1 VLIRKQLGMFAVPLP
16 TTISDT
22 LHATLHKLL
31 SVNNKEVFHPMAIE
45 VLNPYHVAIAQFD
58 EAAER
63 LGLSQPLRAILRK
76 PKRELIVNFP
86 VRLDN
91 GDVEMFTGYR
101 VQHNINR
108 GPAKGG
114 IRFSPEVS
122 LDEVRALAM
131 WMTWKCA
138 VVGIP
143 FGGAKGGVI
152 CDPHKLSNSE
162 LERLSRRYATEISI
176 LIGPNSDIPAPDM
189 NTNPQI
195 MAWMMDT
202 FSMHSGYSV
211 PAVITGK
218 PLAIGG
224 SEGRLEATARGV
236 QVVTREA
243 MLKLG
248 MQPGE
253 SSVVIQ
259 GFGNVGSISARL
271 LHELGC
277 KVVGLSDINGGV
289 YNADGINVPRALRYS
304 REHGTL
310 KGLPDTEAVTNA
322 ELLELPCDVLVPAAL
337 ENQLTGK
344 NASRVKA
351 RLIVEAA
358 NGPTTPDADRIFDDR
373 GITVVPD
380 IMANAGGV
388 TVSYFE
394 WVQDLQRFFWAED
407 EINHRLESIMMR
419 AYHAMQN
426 KADEQGTNL
435 RMGAYLLAVARVA
448 EATEIR
454 GVYP

>member
-1 VLIRKQLGMFAVPLP
+1 
-16 TTISDT
+16 
-22 LHATLHKLL
+22 
-31 SVNNKEVFHPMAIE
+31 MAID
-45 VLNPYHVAIAQFD
+45 VMNPYDMAVAQFD
-58 EAAER
+58 EAADR
-63 LGLSQPLRAILRK
+63 LGLSQAMRAILRK

-86 VRLDN
+86 VRMDD

-152 CDPHKLSNSE
+152 CDPHKLSRAE

-176 LIGPNSDIPAPDM
+176 LIGPDSDIPAPDM
-189 NTNPQI
+189 NTTPQI
-195 MAWMMDT
+195 MGWIMDT
-202 FSMHSGYSV
+202 FSMHKGYSV

-236 QVVTREA
+236 QYVTLEA
-243 MLKLG
+243 MHDLG
-248 MQPGE
+248 MRPE
-253 SSVVIQ
+253 DSSVVIQ

-277 KVVGLSDINGGV
+277 KILAVSDLHGGV
-289 YNADGINVPRALRYS
+289 YNPHGIDIHRALRYS
-304 REHGTL
+304 KEHGSL
-310 KGLPDTEAVTNA
+310 KGLPETEPVTNA
-322 ELLELPCDVLVPAAL
+322 ELLELPCDVLVPPAL
-337 ENQLTGK
+337 ENQVTAK
-344 NASRVKA
+344 NALRVKA

-358 NGPTTPDADRIFDDR
+358 NGPTTPEADRILNDR
-373 GITVVPD
+373 GVMIVPD
-380 IMANAGGV
+380 ILANAGGV

-394 WVQDLQRFFWAED
+394 WVQDLQRFFWSEH
-407 EINHRLESIMMR
+407 EIDNRLESIMTR
-419 AYHAMQN
+419 AYRAVRA
-426 KADEQGTNL
+426 KTDEQETNM

>member
-1 VLIRKQLGMFAVPLP
+1 
-16 TTISDT
+16 
-22 LHATLHKLL
+22 
-31 SVNNKEVFHPMAIE
+31 MAIDI
-45 VLNPYHVAIAQFD
+45 VNPYDVAVSQFD
-58 EAAER
+58 EAADR
-63 LGLSQPLRAILRK
+63 LGLSQAMRAILRK

-86 VRLDN
+86 VRMDN

-138 VVGIP
+138 VVNIP
-143 FGGAKGGVI
+143 FGGAKGGVL
-152 CDPHKLSNSE
+152 CDPHKLSRAE
-162 LERLSRRYATEISI
+162 LERLSRRYATEISV

-202 FSMHSGYSV
+202 FSMHQGYSV

-236 QVVTREA
+236 QYVTRDA
-243 MLKLG
+243 MLDLG
-248 MQPGE
+248 MNQE
-253 SSVVIQ
+253 ECKVVIQ

-277 KVVGLSDINGGV
+277 KIVGLSDIKGGV
-289 YNADGINVPRALRYS
+289 YNPHGIDIHQALHYS
-304 REHGTL
+304 KEHGNL
-310 KGLPDTEAVTNA
+310 AGLPNTEAVSNW
-322 ELLELPCDVLVPAAL
+322 ELLTLPCDILVPAAL
-337 ENQLTGK
+337 ENQLTRQ
-344 NASRVKA
+344 NASQVKA
-351 RLIVEAA
+351 RLVIEAA
-358 NGPTTPDADRIFDDR
+358 NGPTTPEADLILNDR
-373 GITVVPD
+373 GVTIVPD
-380 IMANAGGV
+380 ILANAGGV

-394 WVQDLQRFFWAED
+394 WVQDLQRFFWAEH
-407 EINHRLESIMMR
+407 EINNRLESIMTR
-419 AYHAMQN
+419 AYQAARE
-426 KADEQGTNL
+426 KALQQETNL

>member
-1 VLIRKQLGMFAVPLP
+1 
-16 TTISDT
+16 
-22 LHATLHKLL
+22 
-31 SVNNKEVFHPMAIE
+31 MAIDIE
-45 VLNPYHVAIAQFD
+45 NPYAVAIAQFD
-58 EAAER
+58 EAADR
-63 LGLSQPLRAILRK
+63 LGLSQAMRAILSK

-152 CDPHKLSNSE
+152 CDPSKMSRAE

-195 MAWMMDT
+195 MGWMMDT
-202 FSMHSGYSV
+202 FSMHQGYSV

-236 QVVTREA
+236 QVVAREA
-243 MLKLG
+243 MKDMG
-248 MQPGE
+248 IRPE
-253 SSVVIQ
+253 DASVAVQ

-271 LHELGC
+271 LHEIGC
-277 KVVGLSDINGGV
+277 KVIGLSDISGAI
-289 YNADGINVPRALRYS
+289 YNPHGIDVHSALHYS
-304 REHGTL
+304 KEHGAL
-310 KGLPDTEAVTNA
+310 KGMPNTESITNS
-322 ELLELPCDVLVPAAL
+322 ELLVLPCDVLVPAAL
-337 ENQLTGK
+337 ENQLTGR
-344 NASRVKA
+344 NAAQVRA
-351 RLIVEAA
+351 RLIIEAA
-358 NGPTTPDADRIFDDR
+358 NGPTTPEADHIFNDR

-380 IMANAGGV
+380 ILANAGGV

-394 WVQDLQRFFWAED
+394 WVQDLQRFFWAEN
-407 EINHRLESIMMR
+407 EINDRLETIMLR
-419 AYHAMQN
+419 AYRAVRE
-426 KADEQGTNL
+426 KALQQESNL

>member
-1 VLIRKQLGMFAVPLP
+1 
-16 TTISDT
+16 
-22 LHATLHKLL
+22 
-31 SVNNKEVFHPMAIE
+31 MAIDI
-45 VLNPYHVAIAQFD
+45 VNPYDMAIAQFD
-58 EAAER
+58 EAADR
-63 LGLSQPLRAILRK
+63 LGLSQAMRAILRK

-86 VRLDN
+86 VRMDN

-152 CDPHKLSNSE
+152 CDPHKLSRTE

-176 LIGPNSDIPAPDM
+176 LIGPDSDIPAPDM

-202 FSMHSGYSV
+202 FSMHKGFSI

-236 QVVTREA
+236 QFVAIEA
-243 MLKLG
+243 MHDLG
-248 MQPGE
+248 MQPE
-253 SSVVIQ
+253 DCSVVVQ

-271 LHELGC
+271 LNELGC
-277 KVVGLSDINGGV
+277 KVVAVSDISGGV
-289 YNADGINVPRALRYS
+289 YNAKGIDVHRALRYS
-304 REHGTL
+304 KEHGML
-310 KGLPDTEAVTNA
+310 RGLPDAETVTNS

-337 ENQLTGK
+337 ENQLTTK
-344 NASRVKA
+344 NASRIKA
-351 RLIVEAA
+351 RLIIEAA
-358 NGPTTPDADRIFDDR
+358 NGPTTPDADHILNDR
-373 GITVVPD
+373 GIMIVPD
-380 IMANAGGV
+380 ILANAGGV

-394 WVQDLQRFFWAED
+394 WVQDLQRFFWAEH
-407 EINHRLESIMMR
+407 EINDRLESIMSR
-419 AYHAMQN
+419 AYRASRA
-426 KADEQGTNL
+426 KADEQDTNL
-435 RMGAYLLAVARVA
+435 RMGSYLLAVARVA

>member
-1 VLIRKQLGMFAVPLP
+1 
-16 TTISDT
+16 
-22 LHATLHKLL
+22 
-31 SVNNKEVFHPMAIE
+31 MAIE
-45 VLNPYHVAIAQFD
+45 VINPYDVAVAQFD
-58 EAAER
+58 EAADR
-63 LGLSQPLRAILRK
+63 LGLSQAMRAILRK

-86 VRLDN
+86 VRMDN

-152 CDPHKLSNSE
+152 CDPHKMSPAE
-162 LERLSRRYATEISI
+162 LERLTRRYATEISI
-176 LIGPNSDIPAPDM
+176 LIGPDSDIPAPDM

-202 FSMHSGYSV
+202 YSMHKGYSV

-218 PLAIGG
+218 PIGIGG
-224 SEGRLEATARGV
+224 SEGRMEATARGV
-236 QVVTREA
+236 MVVTREA
-243 MLKLG
+243 MLDKG
-248 MQPGE
+248 MDPE
-253 SSVVIQ
+253 ECTVVVQ
-259 GFGNVGSISARL
+259 GFGNVGSITARL
-271 LHELGC
+271 LHDELHC
-277 KVVGLSDINGGV
+277 KVIGLSDISGGIYNPRGIDV
-289 YNADGINVPRALRYS
+289 YRALRYS
-304 REHGTL
+304 KEHGSL
-310 KGLPDTEAVTNA
+310 KGFPEAEPVSNA
-322 ELLELPCDVLVPAAL
+322 ELLELPCDVLIPAAL
-337 ENQLTGK
+337 ENQLTGR
-344 NASRVKA
+344 NAARVKP
-351 RLIVEAA
+351 RLIIEAA
-358 NGPTTPDADRIFDDR
+358 NGPTDPEADKIFNDA

-380 IMANAGGV
+380 ILANAGGV

-394 WVQDLQRFFWAED
+394 WVQDLQRFFWAEN
-407 EINHRLESIMMR
+407 EINDRLETIMKRSYR
-419 AYHAMQN
+419 AVAQ
-426 KADEQGTNL
+426 KASEQECHL

-448 EATEIR
+448 EATELR

>member
-1 VLIRKQLGMFAVPLP
+1 
-16 TTISDT
+16 
-22 LHATLHKLL
+22 
-31 SVNNKEVFHPMAIE
+31 MAIDI
-45 VLNPYHVAIAQFD
+45 VNPYDVAVSQFD
-58 EAAER
+58 EAADR
-63 LGLSQPLRAILRK
+63 LGLSQAMRAILRK

-86 VRLDN
+86 VRMDN

-138 VVGIP
+138 VVNIP
-143 FGGAKGGVI
+143 FGGAKGGVL
-152 CDPHKLSNSE
+152 CDPHKLSRAE

-189 NTNPQI
+189 NTNPQV

-202 FSMHSGYSV
+202 FSMHQGYSV

-236 QVVTREA
+236 QFVTRDA
-243 MLKLG
+243 MIDLG
-248 MQPGE
+248 MNPE
-253 SSVVIQ
+253 ECKVVIQ
-259 GFGNVGSISARL
+259 GFGNVGSIAARL
-271 LHELGC
+271 LQELGC
-277 KVVGLSDINGGV
+277 KVVGISDIRGGV
-289 YNADGINVPRALRYS
+289 YNPHGIDIHQALHYS
-304 REHGTL
+304 KEHGNL
-310 KGLPDTEAVTNA
+310 AGLPNTEAVSNW
-322 ELLELPCDVLVPAAL
+322 ELLTLPCDILIPAAV
-337 ENQLTGK
+337 ENQLTRH
-344 NASRVKA
+344 NATHVKA
-351 RLIVEAA
+351 RLIIEAA
-358 NGPTTPDADRIFDDR
+358 NGPTTPEADVILNDR
-373 GITVVPD
+373 GVTIVPD
-380 IMANAGGV
+380 ILANAGGV

-394 WVQDLQRFFWAED
+394 WVQDLQRFFWAEH
-407 EINHRLESIMMR
+407 EINNRLESIITR
-419 AYHAMQN
+419 AYRAICE
-426 KADEQGTNL
+426 KALQQETNL

>member
-1 VLIRKQLGMFAVPLP
+1 MVVDVVSPYAV
-16 TTISDT
+16 
-22 LHATLHKLL
+22 A
-31 SVNNKEVFHPMAIE
+31 V
-45 VLNPYHVAIAQFD
+45 AQFD

-63 LGLSQPLRAILRK
+63 LGLSQALRAILRM

-86 VRLDN
+86 VRMDN

-152 CDPHKLSNSE
+152 CDPHKLSRAE

-176 LIGPNSDIPAPDM
+176 LIGPDSDIPAPDM

-195 MAWMMDT
+195 MGWMMDT
-202 FSMHSGYSV
+202 FSMHQGYSV

-243 MLKLG
+243 MRDLG
-248 MQPGE
+248 MRPE
-253 SSVVIQ
+253 DCSVVVQ

-271 LHELGC
+271 LHEMGC
-277 KVVGLSDINGGV
+277 RVVGLSDIKGGV
-289 YNADGINVPRALRYS
+289 YNAHGIDVYRALRYS
-304 REHGTL
+304 KEHGNL
-310 KGLPDTEAVTNA
+310 KGMPETEAVTNA

-337 ENQLTGK
+337 ENQLTGR
-344 NASRVKA
+344 NASRVRA
-351 RLIVEAA
+351 RLVIEAA
-358 NGPTTPDADRIFDDR
+358 NGPTTPEADRIFNDR

-380 IMANAGGV
+380 ILANAGGV

-394 WVQDLQRFFWAED
+394 WVQDLQRFFWAEN
-407 EINHRLESIMMR
+407 EINHRLESIIERSYR
-419 AYHAMQN
+419 AVHL
-426 KADEQGTNL
+426 KALEQETNL

>member
-1 VLIRKQLGMFAVPLP
+1 V
-16 TTISDT
+16 
-22 LHATLHKLL
+22 
-31 SVNNKEVFHPMAIE
+31 AIDI
-45 VLNPYHVAIAQFD
+45 LNPYAMAISQFD
-58 EAAER
+58 EAADR
-63 LGLSQPLRAILRK
+63 LGLSQAMRAILRK

-86 VRLDN
+86 VRMDN
-91 GDVEMFTGYR
+91 GDIEMFTGYR

-143 FGGAKGGVI
+143 FGGAKGGVL
-152 CDPHKLSNSE
+152 CDPSKMSRAE
-162 LERLSRRYATEISI
+162 IERLSRRYATEISI

-195 MAWMMDT
+195 MGWMMDT
-202 FSMHSGYSV
+202 FSMHQGYSV

-236 QVVTREA
+236 QFVTREA
-243 MLKLG
+243 MLDLG
-248 MQPGE
+248 MKPE
-253 SSVVIQ
+253 ECSVVVQ

-277 KVVGLSDINGGV
+277 KVVGLSDVSGGV
-289 YNADGINVPRALRYS
+289 YNPHGIDVHNALHYS
-304 REHGTL
+304 NEHGKL
-310 KGLPDTEAVTNA
+310 KGLPNTEPVSNA
-322 ELLELPCDVLVPAAL
+322 ELLVLPCDILIPAAL
-337 ENQLTGK
+337 ENQLTEK
-344 NASRVKA
+344 NAAQVKA
-351 RLIVEAA
+351 RLIIEAA
-358 NGPTTPDADRIFDDR
+358 NGPTTPEADRILNDR
-373 GITVVPD
+373 GIVVVPD
-380 IMANAGGV
+380 ILANAGGV

-394 WVQDLQRFFWAED
+394 WVQDLQRFFWAEN
-407 EINHRLESIMMR
+407 EINNRLESIMTR
-419 AYHAMQN
+419 AYRAVHN
-426 KADEQGTNL
+426 KAVEQETNL
-435 RMGAYLLAVARVA
+435 RMGAYLLAVATVA

>member
-1 VLIRKQLGMFAVPLP
+1 
-16 TTISDT
+16 
-22 LHATLHKLL
+22 
-31 SVNNKEVFHPMAIE
+31 MAID
-45 VLNPYHVAIAQFD
+45 VVNPYAMAVAQFD
-58 EAAER
+58 EAADR
-63 LGLSQPLRAILRK
+63 LGLSQAMRAILRK

-86 VRLDN
+86 VRMDN

-152 CDPHKLSNSE
+152 CDPHIMSSAE
-162 LERLSRRYATEISI
+162 LERMSRRYATEISI

-189 NTNPQI
+189 NTNPQVMSWI
-195 MAWMMDT
+195 MDT
-202 FSMHSGYSV
+202 YSMHQGYSV

-218 PLAIGG
+218 PLSIGG

-243 MLKLG
+243 LSTYGLR
-248 MQPGE
+248 PE
-253 SSVVIQ
+253 RCAVAIQ
-259 GFGNVGSISARL
+259 GFGNVGSITARL
-271 LHELGC
+271 LSELGC
-277 KVVGLSDINGGV
+277 KIVGLSDIKGGV
-289 YNADGINVPRALRYS
+289 YNAAGIDVHTALRFS
-304 REHGTL
+304 KEHGNL
-310 KGLPDTEAVTNA
+310 AGMPGTERVTNA
-322 ELLELPCDVLVPAAL
+322 ELLELPCEVLVPAAL
-337 ENQLTGK
+337 ENQLTER
-344 NASRVKA
+344 NASRIKA
-351 RLIVEAA
+351 RMVIEAA
-358 NGPTTPDADRIFDDR
+358 NGPTTPDADRILNDR

-380 IMANAGGV
+380 ILANAGGV

-394 WVQDLQRFFWAED
+394 WVQDLQRFFWAEN
-407 EINHRLESIMMR
+407 EINHRLESIMTR
-419 AYHAMQN
+419 SFHSVHA
-426 KADEQGTNL
+426 KAEQQQTNL